1 MIKIIEWLCVQC
13 DKGHVF
19 IHGAQKPKIRID
31 LVENRVAFN
40 ADKNALEI

>member
-1 MIKIIEWLCVQC
+1 MFLYME
-13 DKGHVF
+13 
-19 IHGAQKPKIRID
+19 PKIRID